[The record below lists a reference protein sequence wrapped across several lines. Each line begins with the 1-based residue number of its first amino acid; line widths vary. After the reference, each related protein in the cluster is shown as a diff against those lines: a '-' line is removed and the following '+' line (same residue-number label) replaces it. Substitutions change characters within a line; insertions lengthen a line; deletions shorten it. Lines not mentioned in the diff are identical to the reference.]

1 MKPLYKILIVIGLI
15 AIVALG
21 IFLSWEKL
29 LSPLNP
35 ESNKKP
41 PEINPPDN
49 KNEEINSLSDN
60 PVFDFWI
67 TPDNGEVYYIT
78 PDGKIFAAKD
88 GPDLEISKQTIS
100 ALNFIE
106 LSPNNQFILT
116 AFADPKMP
124 QWGIFDL
131 IDKVWRPL
139 PQEIINAT
147 WNNTDE
153 TLVGIV
159 KNQNNLNLSLIDL
172 SKNPATYKTLIND
185 FRLKDVR
192 LEVLSGDR
200 LIISEKPSAYYPN
213 RVWQINLKDLTFNT
227 LIAPEKGLVLNWSKD
242 RKIIFK
248 FSSPNKFSIYDAPTL
263 KQIAPP
269 LFNTLPQKCDAKVF
283 STSSVVIYCFVPKEI
298 SPRITL
304 PDDYFQKKFFTN
316 DDLLMLTIN
325 IENGDVEKFENIFP
339 ENSTKIRFADAKNI
353 EFYNNQ
359 LYFLNNYDNQL
370 YKIEIKNS

>member
-1 MKPLYKILIVIGLI
+1 MKPIYKIFIVLGLLVII
-15 AIVALG
+15 AIG

-35 ESNKKP
+35 GSDKKP
-41 PEINPPDN
+41 PEINPPNN
-49 KNEEINSLSDN
+49 KNEEVNSLSDN

-106 LSPNNQFILT
+106 LSPNNQFILA

-159 KNQNNLNLSLIDL
+159 KNQSDLNLSLIDL
-172 SKNPATYKTLIND
+172 NKNPTAYKVLIND
-185 FRLKDVR
+185 FGLKDIG
-192 LEVLSGDR
+192 LEVLPGDR

-213 RVWQINLKDLTFNT
+213 RVWQINLKDFAFNT
-227 LIAPEKGLVLNWSKD
+227 LISPEKGLTLNWSKD
-242 RKIIFK
+242 KKILFK
-248 FSSPNKFSIYDAPTL
+248 FSGSIPAP
-263 KQIAPP
+263 
-269 LFNTLPQKCDAKVF
+269 V
-283 STSSVVIYCFVPKEI
+283 S
-298 SPRITL
+298 
-304 PDDYFQKKFFTN
+304 
-316 DDLLMLTIN
+316 
-325 IENGDVEKFENIFP
+325 
-339 ENSTKIRFADAKNI
+339 
-353 EFYNNQ
+353 
-359 LYFLNNYDNQL
+359 
-370 YKIEIKNS
+370 